1 MGESLLPDVV
11 VRQGLINGCLTRGAD
26 FEAYTGPMKADESV
40 GPGRYIVNMIGSS
53 TIKDLQG
60 DIMTLSALDDMTKVP
75 DNLTI
80 LLNHSTDIPDSIF
93 GGLASRP
100 YVQSSRGIADLH
112 LSAEVET
119 SNPKAMQTYAMIAK
133 GRRLGCSIGCLVL
146 DYDFDEDSSTILIRS
161 VNPVEW
167 SIVSVPA
174 CQRCWVEVAAKS
186 LFERAL
192 MEGNGDKAYQ
202 LAPAVRGMYTRA
214 YDRLIKHVSSP
225 GLRIDLERV
234 QPRPTHETRIMQ
246 VFNDDSISFG
256 LANMENVTK
265 SLKRDEVSALL
276 EKSNNF
282 QVNVFAGNTTAHHEV
297 IDHDV
302 PIVRNGNSNITPTYV
317 ELDADDLNVTDDTW
331 ELTAKSVSGKTSWP
345 LMDIGTQWDGGK
357 ATKQIFDWARD
368 DNGDIVA
375 SKAKQCHL
383 YYNPDEADT
392 QAGYKMPYVYLS
404 DGSPKIVPLGVRA
417 CAGVLSGGMGGV
429 SASDTD
435 KNDMKAKVKTMYGRI
450 NSQFHPDPEWIV
462 PWEKDDSNKSIADS
476 NSDAPLN
483 RQDLEE
489 GNMPKGKK
497 KADDVEVSADG
508 THAPMTGTHSHSH
521 KAFGSQGEDDQHSH
535 SHSHDND
542 ANHDHAHDDSEG
554 SNGDAEKGLEPAIT
568 KSSSETPVQ
577 TENAQIITTEPNT
590 SIPAQDVSSE
600 NEAPATIVKSEEPQ
614 ETDHRLVLLR
624 SIATQLGLPES
635 VIAPTATKSMAIS
648 QDVITCI
655 SNIDNLADALDD
667 AVDML
672 MGYFNIPDI
681 DDDEPTDSPG
691 YTRYSLETRLE
702 RALAG
707 IMRTKE
713 GREISA
719 KNRDNLQTI
728 HDCVKA
734 MHPGCCAG
742 VQSETVDEATDNA
755 REQGEGRPL
764 QEQYSL
770 TIAESLKSI
779 DGLTKSLADI
789 NIKSVVQSEVNAALE
804 EARKK
809 LLAINSD
816 QQTLMDNIR
825 KLKEMPLGRPTTLAG
840 RRTVVQE
847 DTATYHDLLTA
858 GVKPLESL
866 TEDDLEVVEKG
877 SMRMKLWPAGFK
889 AGQRPPLTESQKM
902 YMSPLD
908 YYPYEQALRDVCVPI
923 LEEQRA

>member
-1 MGESLLPDVV
+1 MGESLLPSGFIEA
-11 VRQGLINGCLTRGAD
+11 RKLSGSD
-26 FEAYTGPMKADESV
+26 FAVYAGPMKPMKIDALPIEDQNKPILEM
-40 GPGRYIVNMIGSS
+40 RGSS
-53 TIKDLQG
+53 TIEDLQG
-60 DIMTLSALDDMTKVP
+60 DIMSINALQSMTNVP
-75 DNLTI
+75 PNLT
-80 LLNHSTDIPDSIF
+80 LWLNHSYQVPFDALGKLF
-93 GGLASRP
+93 GSPRIDMQKHVSDLWIASEVFLDNP
-100 YVQSSRGIADLH
+100 A
-112 LSAEVET
+112 AE
-119 SNPKAMQTYAMIAK
+119 KTYSLITKNGA
-133 GRRLGCSIGCLVL
+133 RFGCSIGCMVTKWSFANP
-146 DYDFDEDSSTILIRS
+146 DDPYSSAINIDEVYTL
-161 VNPVEW
+161 EW
-167 SIVSVPA
+167 SVVGIPCV
-174 CQRCWVEVAAKS
+174 QRCWVENAIKGLFTRSLIEGNAEQARALAPAYKGLFTKNYDEIVRNVTSIGLRKDLERTPMRNASARHIVYDFTDGTEGFALRDRANTIAKKLSHEEISSIMAKS
-186 LFERAL
+186 LAIVEEIA
-192 MEGNGDKAYQ
+192 EVN
-202 LAPAVRGMYTRA
+202 
-214 YDRLIKHVSSP
+214 
-225 GLRIDLERV
+225 E
-234 QPRPTHETRIMQ
+234 
-246 VFNDDSISFG
+246 DD
-256 LANMENVTK
+256 K
-265 SLKRDEVSALL
+265 SLE
-276 EKSNNF
+276 
-282 QVNVFAGNTTAHHEV
+282 T
-297 IDHDV
+297 
-302 PIVRNGNSNITPTYV
+302 
-317 ELDADDLNVTDDTW
+317 
-331 ELTAKSVSGKTSWP
+331 KSVSGKTSWP
-345 LMDIGTQWDGGK
+345 LMDIGTSWDGGK

-368 DNGDIVA
+368 DNGDIIA

-383 YYNPDEADT
+383 YYNPDETDT
-392 QAGYKMPYVYLS
+392 QAGYKMPFCFIS
-404 DGSPKIVPLGVRA
+404 SGSPQIVPLGIRA
-417 CAGVLSGGMGGV
+417 IAGILQGSMGGID
-429 SASDTD
+429 ASDAD
-435 KNDMKAKVKTMYGRI
+435 KNGMRAKVKTIYGRI
-450 NSQFHPDPEWIV
+450 NSQFHPDPAWVV

-483 RQDLEE
+483 RQDITEE
-489 GNMPKGKK
+489 GDMPKGKK

-508 THAPMTGTHSHSH
+508 THAPMTGTHTHAH

-568 KSSSETPVQ
+568 KSSSETPIQ
-577 TENAQIITTEPNT
+577 TENAQIVTTEPNSDT
-590 SIPAQDVSSE
+590 PAQDVSSE
-600 NEAPATIVKSEEPQ
+600 NEAPATIVKSDEPQ

-635 VIAPTATKSMAIS
+635 VITSAPIATKTIVS

-667 AVDML
+667 QVDML
-672 MGYFNIPDI
+672 MDYFNIPDI

-764 QEQYSL
+764 QEQYSFA
-770 TIAESLKSI
+770 IAESLKSI